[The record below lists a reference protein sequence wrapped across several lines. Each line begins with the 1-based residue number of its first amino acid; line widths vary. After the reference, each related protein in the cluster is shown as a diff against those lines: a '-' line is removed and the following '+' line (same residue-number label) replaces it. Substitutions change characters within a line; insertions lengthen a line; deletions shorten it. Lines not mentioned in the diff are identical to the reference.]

1 MTNKQNYEGKE
12 MKEKIGILIGFIL
25 GITVLI
31 TLAVWMM
38 NLGTIEYIELGS
50 FVIIII
56 LVALAMYII
65 WDRAKNIRKGLP
77 SKDERLIAISYKA
90 GYYGFMAAIWSA
102 VFGPML
108 IDIIFGHELEGHLVT
123 ALVVFTSGI
132 VFISSYLFLSTK
144 GSKE

>member
-1 MTNKQNYEGKE
+1 MTNKQKCEGKE
-12 MKEKIGILIGFIL
+12 MKEKIGILIGL
-25 GITVLI
+25 LVGISLLV
-31 TLAVWMM
+31 TLAVWMI
-38 NLGTIEYIELGS
+38 NVGTIEYIELGS
-50 FVIIII
+50 FAIIIV
-56 LVALAMYII
+56 LVSLAMYII

-90 GYYGFMAAIWSA
+90 GYYGFIAAIWSA

-132 VFISSYLFLSTK
+132 VFISAYIFLSTK
-144 GSKE
+144 GRKE